1 MDNEYSKTITDQTLR
16 EVVNHGSEE
25 YPFQYYYEDI
35 WDFDLHCID
44 WHWHPEVEFVFVEKG
59 TAIIFIGSE
68 IYTLHAGSG
77 IFINTR
83 VIHRFEAKEST
94 IIPNIVFLPTLLAA
108 HDSLIFRKYIK
119 PVLDSSVECI
129 ILSSENKIQK
139 EIIDVLVSVFSIQ
152 NSKKN
157 SEIITVEL
165 IIRLWRIM
173 FDNIC
178 LTDKENISEKSIQIR
193 GRLQIMMHYIQ
204 RNYRYRI
211 TLDDIAQTVSMSKSS
226 VLNIFKEYLHTS
238 PVSYLINYRLRQATR
253 LLSNTEDS
261 IASIANETGFE
272 DAGYFCRK
280 FKNLFGMTPNEY
292 RKKGQFFSE

>member
-1 MDNEYSKTITDQTLR
+1 
-16 EVVNHGSEE
+16 
-25 YPFQYYYEDI
+25 
-35 WDFDLHCID
+35 
-44 WHWHPEVEFVFVEKG
+44 
-59 TAIIFIGSE
+59 
-68 IYTLHAGSG
+68 
-77 IFINTR
+77 
-83 VIHRFEAKEST
+83 
-94 IIPNIVFLPTLLAA
+94 
-108 HDSLIFRKYIK
+108 
-119 PVLDSSVECI
+119 
-129 ILSSENKIQK
+129 
-139 EIIDVLVSVFSIQ
+139 
-152 NSKKN
+152 
-157 SEIITVEL
+157 
-165 IIRLWRIM
+165 M
-173 FDNIC
+173 FDNIS

-238 PVSYLINYRLRQATR
+238 PVSYLINYRLRQATK

-292 RKKGQFFSE
+292 RKKGQFLSE

>member
-173 FDNIC
+173 FDNIS

-238 PVSYLINYRLRQATR
+238 PVSYLINYRLRQATK